1 MKKHIMTGMLVTA
14 GLILAGCA
22 QEVVDQGPSPADEPL
37 VVETPQEAA
46 PEIVPEAEAVEAV
59 VEETELAEEMVAE
72 ETLAETEMAAL
83 GGEEEMD
90 GAEQELVVEQTGT
103 PDVEQMADRLLPQDS
118 VAYSY
123 IIRPNDYL
131 TKIAFNEYGNPSKW
145 QSIYKWNRQRIG
157 DDPNNIYP
165 YRDLELFK
173 PPEEIVAVEY
183 EYVFHTVAAGENL
196 WSIAGEAYSDERAW
210 IVIFWDNEKLLGD
223 NSGYIK
229 PGMELKIRT
238 QLW

>member
-1 MKKHIMTGMLVTA
+1 MKKHTLTGMVITA

-37 VVETPQEAA
+37 VVETIEEAT
-46 PEIVPEAEAVEAV
+46 PEIVPEAEAVEA
-59 VEETELAEEMVAE
+59 AAD
-72 ETLAETEMAAL
+72 ETEMAEELVADETPAETEISAL
-83 GGEEEMD
+83 GGDAEMD
-90 GAEQELVVEQTGT
+90 GAEQEQIVNQTGT
-103 PDVEQMADRLLPQDS
+103 PDIEQMADGVLPQDS

-131 TKIAFNEYGNPSKW
+131 TKIAFNEYGNPGKW

-165 YRDLELFK
+165 YRDLDLFK
-173 PPEEIVAVEY
+173 PSEEIVTVEY
-183 EYVFHTVAAGENL
+183 EYVFHTVEAGENL

-210 IVIFWDNEKLLGD
+210 IIIFWDNEKLLSD

>member
-1 MKKHIMTGMLVTA
+1 MKKQTLTGMVVTA
-14 GLILAGCA
+14 ALLLAGCA

-37 VVETPQEAA
+37 VVETAQ
-46 PEIVPEAEAVEAV
+46 EAEAVEAA
-59 VEETELAEEMVAE
+59 VEEAEMAEEMAADETPAE
-72 ETLAETEMAAL
+72 SAMAAL
-83 GGEEEMD
+83 GGDEDMD
-90 GAEQELVVEQTGT
+90 GAAQQLVINHTGT
-103 PDVEQMADRLLPQDS
+103 PDVEKMADGVMPQDS

-131 TKIAFNEYGNPSKW
+131 TKIAFNEYGNPAKW

-173 PPEEIVAVEY
+173 PPEEIAAVEY
-183 EYVFHTVAAGENL
+183 EYILHTVASGENL

-210 IVIFWDNEKLLGD
+210 IVIFWDNEKLLSD